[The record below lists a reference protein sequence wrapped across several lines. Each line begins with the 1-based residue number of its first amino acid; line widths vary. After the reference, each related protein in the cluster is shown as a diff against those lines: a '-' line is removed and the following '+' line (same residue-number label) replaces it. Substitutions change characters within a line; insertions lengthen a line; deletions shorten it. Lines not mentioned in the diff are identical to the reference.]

1 MGLAGLTLGVLVLRT
16 GKVTATAGLGVG
28 DEQSRRNII

>member
-16 GKVTATAGLGVG
+16 GKVTATAGLGVRH
-28 DEQSRRNII
+28 E